1 MKRLFND
8 PFFSTVD
15 SVFESVNN
23 VLTKPRSI
31 VDKTDNGYSL
41 VMAVPGLT
49 KEDLKIVIR
58 DRKITISYENDKKDE
73 NSYFVEKFSKSYF
86 LSDDIIEKK
95 IEAEVKNGILKIQL
109 PTKDP
114 ESTEKVVDI
123 K

>member
-1 MKRLFND
+1 MIKLFND

-23 VLTKPRSI
+23 VLTKPKSVI
-31 VDKTDNGYSL
+31 DKTENGYSL
-41 VMAVPGLT
+41 VMSVPGLT
-49 KEDLKIVIR
+49 KEDLKIIIK
-58 DRKITISYENDKKDE
+58 DRKLTISYGNEKKDAE
-73 NSYFVEKFSKSYF
+73 SYFVEKFSKSYF

-95 IEAEVKNGILKIQL
+95 IEAEVKHGILKIDL

-114 ESTEKVVDI
+114 ESVEKIVDI

>member
-41 VMAVPGLT
+41 VMSVPGLT

>member
-23 VLTKPRSI
+23 ALTKPKSI
-31 VDKTDNGYSL
+31 VDKTENGYSL
-41 VMAVPGLT
+41 VIAVPGLT
-49 KEDLKIVIR
+49 KEDLKIVIK
-58 DRKITISYENDKKDE
+58 DRKLTISYENEKKDDD
-73 NSYFVEKFSKSYF
+73 SYFVEKFSKSYL
-86 LSDDIIEKK
+86 LSDDIIDKK
-95 IEAEVKNGILKIQL
+95 IEAEVKNGILKINL

-114 ESTEKVVDI
+114 ESTEKIVDI